1 MNSFFY
7 FIYVF
12 VDNTPNQTNASVEKE
27 VKFKEKDVKI
37 KEKDVKKPVTGG
49 ARQNWKKLFA
59 VRKFLSLAQYQSKAS
74 PAQLLVANRYVVGKK
89 IANGA
94 FGQLRVGKD
103 NDSGNQVAIKLES
116 INARIP
122 MLFLEHRFYKVSTI
136 IQGMKNSNHI
146 EISYN
151 KIQTKLLK
159 SRVTKQY

>member
-1 MNSFFY
+1 MGHYILGTKYCFNFH
-7 FIYVF
+7 I
-12 VDNTPNQTNASVEKE
+12 DDTPNHTNASPKSEKE
-27 VKFKEKDVKI
+27 VKV
-37 KEKDVKKPVTGG
+37 KEKDVKKPAATGPGG

-122 MLFLEHRFYKVSTI
+122 MLFLEHRFYKVRT
-136 IQGMKNSNHI
+136 H
-146 EISYN
+146 
-151 KIQTKLLK
+151 
-159 SRVTKQY
+159 